1 MPHGGGPEDT
11 ICAIATPAGEGGIG
25 IVRLS
30 GADSITIASRVIRLR
45 SGAALQSISSHSLH
59 LADIVRPLPSDNP
72 NSVLSA
78 DDLVIDEA
86 FVAYM
91 KAPRSYTG
99 EDVLEIHCHGN
110 RRICSMICEAALIA
124 GCRLAQP
131 GEFTKRAFLNGKM
144 DLSQAE
150 AVLDT
155 IKAKSDEGLK
165 VAQRHLRGE
174 LGQEV
179 VRLRDRLLTLLA
191 HVEAG
196 IDFIEED
203 ISFVGWQELLASLEQ
218 TQSSITRALH
228 TAKTG
233 RLLREGARVVIAGE
247 PNVGKSSLLN
257 ALLREQRAIV
267 STTPGTTRD
276 MIEESVE
283 FDRLRL
289 SLIDTAGI
297 RTTVDPVEQ
306 EGIHRTWSALRD
318 ADVIIALFD
327 ASSSPNFSLESDSS
341 SWLADRSVP
350 VLNKDDLLTA
360 DQRSTLLNRLSGVW
374 GKPALCISTVT
385 GEGIDSLRQHIS
397 ARLLPK
403 HLEASEGVIITN
415 VRHQDALARTNDALT
430 QAIDAIKSGRAP
442 ECLALDIRA
451 AADALG
457 EIIGVI
463 TSDEVLNRIFS
474 EFCIGK

>member
-1 MPHGGGPEDT
+1 MAHGGGPEDT

-25 IVRLS
+25 IVRIS
-30 GADSITIASRVIRLR
+30 GADSISIAARLVKLR
-45 SGAALQSISSHSLH
+45 SGGSLQSIPSHSLH
-59 LADIVRPLPSDNP
+59 LADILRPFLLDNP
-72 NSVLSA
+72 TIGTPA
-78 DDLVIDEA
+78 DNLVIDEA
-86 FVAYM
+86 FVVWM

-99 EDVLEIHCHGN
+99 EDVVEIHCHGN
-110 RRICSMICEAALIA
+110 RRICAMICEAALIA

-174 LGQEV
+174 LGREIAQ
-179 VRLRDRLLTLLA
+179 LREQILTLLA

-196 IDFIEED
+196 IDFVEED
-203 ISFVGWQELLASLEQ
+203 ISFVERDELLK
-218 TQSSITRALH
+218 ALGRTLSVVNLGLG

-233 RLLREGARVVIAGE
+233 RLLRDGARVVIAGR

-267 STTPGTTRD
+267 STIPGTTRD

-283 FDRLRL
+283 LDGLRF

-297 RTTVDPVEQ
+297 RNTVDPIEQ
-306 EGIHRTWSALRD
+306 EGIHRTWNAIHD
-318 ADVIIALFD
+318 ADVIVMLLD
-327 ASSSPNFSLESDSS
+327 ASSPPDVFRENPLSS
-341 SWLADRSVP
+341 ELQERSIP
-350 VLNKDDLLTA
+350 VLNKIDLLSP
-360 DQRSTLLNRLSGVW
+360 DQRSTLEKQWSDIRKRQALS
-374 GKPALCISTVT
+374 LSTVT
-385 GEGIDSLRQHIS
+385 GEGLDRLRQQIVS
-397 ARLLPK
+397 RILPDT
-403 HLEASEGVIITN
+403 LEAPEGVMITN
-415 VRHQDALARTNDALT
+415 VRHQEALERTREALA
-430 QAIDAIKSGRAP
+430 QAVDTIKSGREQ
-442 ECLALDIRA
+442 ECLAVDLRA

-457 EIIGVI
+457 EITGVI
-463 TSDEVLNRIFS
+463 TSDEVLDRIFS

>member
-1 MPHGGGPEDT
+1 MSHEGRPEDT
-11 ICAIATPAGEGGIG
+11 ICAIATPVGEGGIG
-25 IVRLS
+25 IVRIS
-30 GADSITIASRVIRLR
+30 GSDSMAIASRLIRLR
-45 SGAALQSISSHSLH
+45 SGASLPSITSHSLY

-72 NSVLSA
+72 TLGIS
-78 DDLVIDEA
+78 DDNLFIDEA
-86 FVAYM
+86 LVVYM

-99 EDVLEIHCHGN
+99 EEVIEIHCHGN
-110 RRICSMICEAALIA
+110 HRISAMICEAALRA

-174 LGQEV
+174 LGREV
-179 VRLRDRLLTLLA
+179 TQLRQQLLTLLA

-196 IDFIEED
+196 IDFVEED
-203 ISFVGWQELLASLEQ
+203 ISFVEREELLRALER
-218 TQSSITRALH
+218 TQSVVSRGLG

-233 RLLREGARVVIAGE
+233 RLLRDGARVVIAGR

-267 STTPGTTRD
+267 STIPGTTRD
-276 MIEESVE
+276 MIEEAVE
-283 FDRLRL
+283 FDGIRL

-297 RTTVDPVEQ
+297 RNTLDPVEE
-306 EGIHRTWSALRD
+306 EGIHRTWKAVHD
-318 ADVIIALFD
+318 ADVIIMLFD
-327 ASSSPNFSLESDSS
+327 ASSLPDRVPDDELDSS
-341 SWLADRSVP
+341 LQERAIP
-350 VLNKDDLLTA
+350 VLNKIDRLSSE
-360 DQRSTLLNRLSGVW
+360 QRSAIVKKLSDSCQR
-374 GKPALCISTVT
+374 PALAISTVT
-385 GEGIDSLRQHIS
+385 GEGLDVLRQQIIS
-397 ARLLPK
+397 RIMPETLD
-403 HLEASEGVIITN
+403 ASEGVMITN
-415 VRHQDALARTNDALT
+415 VRHQDALERTHEALG
-430 QAIDAIKSGRAP
+430 QAVDAIKSGREQ
-442 ECLALDIRA
+442 ECLAVDLRT

-457 EIIGVI
+457 EITGAI
-463 TSDEVLNRIFS
+463 TTDEVLDRIFS